1 MFKLFYEPIFHSAV
15 SHLSSFAILRE
26 NKQKKY
32 QRTKTPTTKKMV
44 LYFYIKGTSNVWKK
58 ITFFKRRISIK
69 L

>member
-32 QRTKTPTTKKMV
+32 QRTKTPTTKKW
-44 LYFYIKGTSNVWKK
+44 FYIFILKERRMFGKK
-58 ITFFKRRISIK
+58 
-69 L
+69 